1 MEKLQDIE
9 LTIKDIE
16 KDGVFA
22 ISLVENPAIEENWV
36 HLSSHQIELKVVDEE
51 KRIVVGYALIPDKKI
66 YRKVQDKEFNIF
78 FSADTVRQTAELYMK
93 QLNLN
98 NVTTEH
104 ENKIEGASVI
114 ESWITEDEK
123 FDKVNMY
130 GLKPILGGWA
140 VMMKIYN
147 DNEWEAVKR
156 GDYKGFSIEGRYDGF
171 EQLQSKQI
179 NNIEMDK
186 VEQVKKIIAEG
197 LKLESQNVE
206 LALIDDVSK
215 LLTRGV
221 NIGIK
226 TYNNQTKA
234 ESIFRSELKSSSEAI
249 DVLKDALYR
258 YGKLEQTAKELGLN
272 PSNEMIKLRDGI
284 EKELKSAEYIDSR
297 LKNIVK
303 ALS

>member
-66 YRKVQDKEFNIF
+66 YRKVKDKEFNIF
-78 FSADTVRQTAELYMK
+78 FSAETVRHTAELYMK

-123 FDKVNMY
+123 YDKVNMY
-130 GLKPILGGWA
+130 NLKPILGGWA

-147 DNEWEAVKR
+147 DEEWQAVKR
-156 GDYKGFSIEGRYDGF
+156 GDYKGFSIEGKYEGF
-171 EQLQSKQI
+171 EQLQNSHSIEDIRETIK
-179 NNIEMDK
+179 NI
-186 VEQVKKIIAEG
+186 
-197 LKLESQNVE
+197 
-206 LALIDDVSK
+206 
-215 LLTRGV
+215 
-221 NIGIK
+221 IK
-226 TYNNQTKA
+226 
-234 ESIFRSELKSSSEAI
+234 
-249 DVLKDALYR
+249 D
-258 YGKLEQTAKELGLN
+258 GLN
-272 PSNEMIKLRDGI
+272 G
-284 EKELKSAEYIDSR
+284 
-297 LKNIVK
+297 
-303 ALS
+303 